1 MEGDDRIRKIYL
13 YHTTEVRHVD
23 GIALMATVSED
34 FADANNQNVCFEGH
48 FPKYDNEMAI
58 AAKYAREKGLKIGD
72 EITLTAE
79 GRKARYLISGFTQIS
94 NNLGKDC
101 LLTRSGYERMGRLQ
115 DESYYINTADG
126 VDIDDF
132 NEDVSKKFGSDIY
145 LTINIFSI
153 MEGTATIYVSLMTI
167 IVIVVVVLSAVI
179 IIFVLYLLVRT
190 LLNSKKRDYG
200 IMKALGFTT
209 GQLILQT
216 ALSFMPAV
224 IVSTV
229 LGITVSALVI
239 NPLTALFLRG
249 IGIVKCTFTVPVG
262 LITAGGAGLI
272 VFAFLAAC
280 LLSLRVRRIAPK
292 ALLDGE

>member
-1 MEGDDRIRKIYL
+1 MEDDDRIRKIYL

-23 GIALMATVSED
+23 GIALMATVSDD
-34 FADANNQNVCFEGH
+34 FADANNQYVCFEGR
-48 FPKYDNEMAI
+48 FPKYDNEIAI

-72 EITLTAE
+72 EITL
-79 GRKARYLISGFTQIS
+79 
-94 NNLGKDC
+94 
-101 LLTRSGYERMGRLQ
+101 
-115 DESYYINTADG
+115 TADG

-145 LTINIFSI
+145 LTINIFST
-153 MEGTATIYVSLMTI
+153 MKGTATIYVSLMTI
-167 IVIVVVVLSAVI
+167 IVIAVVVLSAVI

-224 IVSTV
+224 IVSTL

-280 LLSLRVRRIAPK
+280 LLSLKVRRIAPK